1 MRINKA
7 IKNIIYA
14 GGTYI
19 ILGIISIIVRKMF
32 LNNLTVDFLGYDGL
46 FGNIFSFFMLADLN
60 IEGLILYRLFP
71 AYNAGDK
78 VEVSSLISM
87 YKYLYKL
94 VGVGIAI
101 IGVVVAPFL
110 QYIIR
115 ENSLS
120 WCYIYVIYFIQ
131 LGITLSTYFLG
142 YKRLLFSVA
151 QAEYVVT
158 KVDFVTNL
166 LVYIARILVI
176 VFTGN
181 YILYLVC
188 GLSGNIIG
196 NIVINIKSKKDFREI
211 IITDDVKLRDIK
223 EAGFWVDIRN
233 NISQKFGMTVYG
245 ATDNIIITYLLG
257 ITVAGLYSN
266 YILIQSYIT
275 TFLTRILKPLSMGI
289 GDYIYSEEYEKGE
302 ALFKM
307 FDLLSFFL
315 ASVVC
320 AVYICL
326 FNPTIEVLFGAKFIM
341 TQAFVVAFSV
351 NQYIAWNHL
360 FLGYYRMAFG
370 NYEKDKLFIL
380 VGAFLNIFVSL
391 LAGKYFGITGIMVGT
406 VVGHMGFWIGRCKI
420 VYSHYIRENIYKYV
434 MRQCFRGA
442 LCFFECMVAYRLC
455 LQLSISII
463 GIFVRFIIVVLVTV
477 MINIVVFV
485 KTNEYNLILSYVKI
499 IIHGKK

>member
-1 MRINKA
+1 MRINRA

-14 GGTYI
+14 GGSYI
-19 ILGIISIIVRKMF
+19 LLGILSIIVRKVF

-71 AYNAGDK
+71 AYNFGDK
-78 VEVSSLISM
+78 QQVSSLISM

-94 VGVGIAI
+94 VGLGIAI

-110 QYIIR
+110 HYIIK
-115 ENSLS
+115 ENSLPWS
-120 WCYIYVIYFIQ
+120 YIYVIYFIQ

-158 KVDFVTNL
+158 KVDFMTNL
-166 LVYIARILVI
+166 LVYLTRILVI

-181 YILYLVC
+181 YILYLVS
-188 GLSGNIIG
+188 GLCGNIIG
-196 NIVINIKSKKDFREI
+196 NVVINIKSKEDFKEV
-211 IITDDVKLRDIK
+211 IITDGIKLSDIK
-223 EAGFWVDIRN
+223 EAGFWVDIKN

-257 ITVAGLYSN
+257 ITIAGLYSN

-315 ASVVC
+315 ASIVC
-320 AVYICL
+320 AAYICL
-326 FNPTIEVLFGAKFIM
+326 FNPAIEVLFGAKFIM

-370 NYEKDKLFIL
+370 NYEKDKIFIL

-391 LAGKYFGITGIMVGT
+391 LAGKYWGITGIMIGT
-406 VVGHMGFWIGRCKI
+406 VIGHMGFWIGRCRI
-420 VYSHYIRENIYKYV
+420 VYTEYIKEEVVRYIFRQSIRAIICVIECTVLYYV
-434 MRQCFRGA
+434 NVGFPKT
-442 LCFFECMVAYRLC
+442 
-455 LQLSISII
+455 
-463 GIFVRFIIVVLVTV
+463 FVYLILRVIIVSLFT
-477 MINIVVFV
+477 MIVNVILFHNTSEFKLIIQYVDDIVGR
-485 KTNEYNLILSYVKI
+485 K
-499 IIHGKK
+499 H